1 MPRLPRE
8 LLKERQMLDKLS
20 PNQVEKA
27 LKYLKSPLP
36 LEVPKEL
43 QELSQVE
50 WYLLAR
56 MLDRLLEEKAQ
67 HPVQ

>member
-1 MPRLPRE
+1 LPRE

-27 LKYLKSPLP
+27 LRYLKSPLP

>member
-1 MPRLPRE
+1 
-8 LLKERQMLDKLS
+8 
-20 PNQVEKA
+20 
-27 LKYLKSPLP
+27 